1 MNAKRLGDGFGRGH
15 KSKAFEFVGRSEA
28 ARRTCMD
35 RHARKVGRVFVLEVE
50 AAGDARGAAG
60 GGIGAGAF
68 PEPPRKILVSSLPDK
83 ATQA

>member
-1 MNAKRLGDGFGRGH
+1 MNAKRLGDGFGRCH
-15 KSKAFEFVGRSEA
+15 ESEAFELGGRSEA
-28 ARRTCMD
+28 ARLRRMD

-68 PEPPRKILVSSLPDK
+68 PEPPRKILVGSLPDK
-83 ATQA
+83 PTQA